1 MSVYD
6 KLASEL
12 RSIVT
17 ESDSKKP
24 KPYDTDATVVRVEG
38 DTLWVYIPGGV
49 EETPIKK
56 TINAVPGDSVKVHVA
71 NGAAWITGNESA
83 PPTDDRE
90 ALVAKSIAI
99 DADSKSREAIAD
111 AERARVAAD
120 SAEES
125 AGKAKAQADA
135 ASAQALQASTSANSA
150 KSSADDAAANA
161 QSAQLSADNANASA
175 SSATYHL
182 TEVEKV
188 IDVLTWIS
196 EHGEYE
202 RTNDTV
208 IRDGKWYF
216 TLNADG
222 SYSVGNPV
230 ENPHDEG
237 FYELAS
243 VDNAVSNYVTTH
255 LYLVDGDGL
264 YVRMDEDQGAQLKIT
279 GTGIYLINPQGDTIA
294 EYSNNV
300 ILGDPEGSHIEL
312 SPNYGLGFFQTAKQE
327 DQSGRPI
334 NRVAYVD
341 SDRLFIQSAT
351 LTNNLQ
357 IGNFR
362 WVVLDHRIS
371 LKYNPVQ

>member
-1 MSVYD
+1 MSSMD
-6 KLASEL
+6 KLAKEL
-12 RSIVT
+12 KNMMT
-17 ESDSKKP
+17 ASDDRKP
-24 KPYDTDATVVRVEG
+24 KPYDTQAEVLRVEN
-38 DTLWVYIPGGV
+38 DIAWVHIPGGV
-49 EETPIKK
+49 EETPVRLTMNAKK
-56 TINAVPGDSVKVHVA
+56 GDMVNIHVA
-71 NGAAWITGNESA
+71 SGSAWITGNGTN
-83 PPTDDRE
+83 PPTDDTE
-90 ALVAKSIAI
+90 ALVAKGIAVV
-99 DADSKSREAIAD
+99 ADDKSEEALAD
-111 AERARVAAD
+111 AGRARVAAD

-125 AGKAKAQADA
+125 AGRAKAQADA
-135 ASAQALQASTSANSA
+135 AAAQALQASTSANSA
-150 KSSADDAAANA
+150 KSSADDAAARA
-161 QSAQLSADNANASA
+161 QSAKLSADDANASA

-188 IDVLTWIS
+188 VDVLTWIS

-371 LKYNPVQ
+371 LKYNPV